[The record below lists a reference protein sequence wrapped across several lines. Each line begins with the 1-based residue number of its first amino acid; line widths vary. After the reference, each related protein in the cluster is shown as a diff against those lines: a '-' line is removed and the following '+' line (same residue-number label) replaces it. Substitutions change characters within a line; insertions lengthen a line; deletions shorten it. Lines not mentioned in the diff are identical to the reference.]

1 MNWQM
6 SCRPGWKKWAT
17 ALGLGLVCA
26 VSPRAHATDH
36 LDGSATS
43 QVKTDPATDI
53 GDVYAWMDSGGNR
66 VNMVMTV
73 FPGATAT
80 SKFSSTTL
88 YYFHSNSKVS
98 ASDASSDR
106 ELQIICSFADGTPA
120 SAECWAGA
128 NEYVKGDAGN
138 VAGIT
143 SASKKLQVFAGLRS
157 EPAFWNRTGYNNAIT
172 AINAAIAA
180 VADAGAGCKPI
191 TVAATRTAILTALNV
206 TAPMDTFGTAATRNT
221 LAIVVSVD
229 RNLLAPQGRPV
240 LAIWGSTNKK
250 L

>member
-6 SCRPGWKKWAT
+6 SCHPSWKKWAT

-26 VSPRAHATDH
+26 VTPRAHATDH
-36 LDGSATS
+36 LDGSGTS

-53 GDVYAWMDSGGNR
+53 GDVFAWMDSTGGR
-66 VNMVMTV
+66 VNLAMTV
-73 FPGATAT
+73 FPGATAS
-80 SKFSSTTL
+80 SKFSTTTL

-98 ASDASSDR
+98 ATDSSSDR
-106 ELQIICSFADGTPA
+106 ELPIICSFSDGTPA

-128 NEYVKGDAGN
+128 NEYVKGDASST
-138 VAGIT
+138 AGIV

-157 EPAFWNRTGYNNAIT
+157 EPAFWNRNGYNNAVALINT
-172 AINAAIAA
+172 AQAAG
-180 VADAGAGCKPI
+180 VDAGAGCKPLAMA
-191 TVAATRTAILTALNV
+191 VRTPIFTALNQ
-206 TAPMDTFGTAATRNT
+206 TTPTDTFGTAATRNT

-229 RNLLAPQGRPV
+229 RSLLAPQGRPV